1 MGALPHESR
10 SQGPATADVSGRS
23 RPASHTHLTR
33 TAQSICGSAA
43 HRVYRGG
50 SRRSLICSLL
60 GFAVQVTNASRR
72 SCPEQRSWRW
82 QLMRSLTSC
91 ISWSPNSETRSC
103 RTFFHHACW
112 LFITPVTP
120 VTHAYTIRTLP
131 SVSLRPP
138 TRPPP
143 PFCLSVFQR
152 SAFCFASSSK
162 VFASPYAI
170 ECGFRASCRRFNANP
185 VETTQGDR
193 NSV

>member
-1 MGALPHESR
+1 MAPQR
-10 SQGPATADVSGRS
+10 
-23 RPASHTHLTR
+23 AS
-33 TAQSICGSAA
+33 S
-43 HRVYRGG
+43 
-50 SRRSLICSLL
+50 RSLICSFLV
-60 GFAVQVTNASRR
+60 FAVQVTNPSRR
-72 SCPEQRSWRW
+72 SCSEQRSWRW
-82 QLMRSLTSC
+82 QLMRSLTAC
-91 ISWSPNSETRSC
+91 IYWSPNSETRSC
-103 RTFFHHACW
+103 LTFFHHTCW
-112 LFITPVTP
+112 LSIASAGFLSLQSLMWHSCIL
-120 VTHAYTIRTLP
+120 HTLTA

-185 VETTQGDR
+185 VERTQGDR